1 MNILGTGEID
11 NFVMKSFLYI
21 LLFFIIL
28 SCDRN
33 VMVDPDPKVEN
44 DEKSIIEH
52 KGIEYQLTR
61 ESPVN
66 CSTQGETKVYDF
78 GKAAFSYPEITVTGH
93 AKDTLYISLGEC
105 IRSGRVDANPGLFR
119 RYRRI
124 AIPLQEGEHT
134 YQPKLA
140 RDPYGSNEAPGFSM
154 PEVVGEVTPFRYL
167 EIEQPARFAD
177 CEVSRVTVTCP
188 FDDSA
193 SSFVSDNVALNE
205 VWDFCKYSIKAT
217 SFTGYYIDGDR
228 ERRPYEADV
237 LINQLGHY
245 GVDAYYPIARRTCE
259 YLLEHPTWP
268 TEWIFQTILIAWYDY
283 LYTGSTDLI
292 SRHYELLKQHALFDL
307 VDSGTKLITTKHG
320 QPSSLLSSLG
330 LKSEIDDIVDWP
342 HVGDTGAPGED
353 DGFVYTDY
361 NVVVNAY
368 HYKAVETLSK
378 IAYALGK
385 EQEGKKFA
393 TYAEQFK
400 EVFNTS
406 FFDKTHD
413 VYVDGI
419 GQSHASLHA
428 NMFPLAFGL
437 VPDAKKNSVADYVI
451 SRGVVCSVYGSQFLM
466 EGLYAAGRGDVAFDY
481 LVSDGK
487 RSWRNMMRE
496 GSTISMEAWGNEFK
510 PDQDWNHAWGAAPAN
525 IIPFKLLGVQ
535 PIEAGFKVVEIK
547 PQIGRLNHV
556 SATVPTV
563 KGLISL
569 QVSPTSL
576 TFTVPTGTSARVSIP
591 VPFANYVVKANGK
604 TVRTVEK
611 DGFIMLQ
618 DLLTSTNTVVIET
631 SKN

>member
-1 MNILGTGEID
+1 MNILVTGEID
-11 NFVMKSFLYI
+11 NLVMKSFLYI

-28 SCDRN
+28 GCDRN
-33 VMVDPDPKVEN
+33 VMVDPDPIVE
-44 DEKSIIEH
+44 DEEKSIIEY

-61 ESPVN
+61 ENPVN
-66 CSTQGETKVYDF
+66 FSIQGDTKVYDF
-78 GKAAFSYPEITVTGH
+78 GKAAFSYPEITLSGH
-93 AKDTLYISLGEC
+93 VKDTLYISLGEC

-134 YQPKLA
+134 YQPRLA

-154 PEVVGEVTPFRYL
+154 PEEVGEVTPFRYL
-167 EIEQPARFAD
+167 EVEQSSKYSTCD
-177 CEVSRVTVTCP
+177 VSRITVTCP
-188 FDDSA
+188 FDDNA

-228 ERRPYEADV
+228 ERRPYEADA

-393 TYAEQFK
+393 IYAEKFK
-400 EVFNTS
+400 EIFNTS
-406 FFDKTHD
+406 FFDMARG

-419 GQSHASLHA
+419 GVSHASLHA

-466 EGLYAAGRGDVAFDY
+466 EALYAAGRGDVAFDY

-525 IIPFKLLGVQ
+525 IIPFKVLGVQ
-535 PIEAGFKVVEIK
+535 PVEAGFKVVEIK
-547 PQIGRLNHV
+547 PQIGRLNNV

-563 KGLISL
+563 KGQITI
-569 QVSPTSL
+569 QISPTSL
-576 TFTVPTGTSARVSIP
+576 TFTVPSGSFARVSMP
-591 VPFANYVVKANGK
+591 VPFPNYVVKVNGQQVQTEEK
-604 TVRTVEK
+604 KGFIILNKLLSQTNSVDIVEK
-611 DGFIMLQ
+611 
-618 DLLTSTNTVVIET
+618 N
-631 SKN
+631 

>member
-1 MNILGTGEID
+1 
-11 NFVMKSFLYI
+11 MKNFLYI
-21 LLFFIIL
+21 LFTIFIL
-28 SCDRN
+28 SCESR
-33 VMVDPDPKVEN
+33 VVVDPDPLANDDRTIVEY
-44 DEKSIIEH
+44 
-52 KGIEYQLTR
+52 KGIEYQLT
-61 ESPVN
+61 EEHPLNSDI
-66 CSTQGETKVYDF
+66 QGDAIVYDF
-78 GKAAFSYPEITVTGH
+78 NKAAFSYPVIKATGH
-93 AKDTLYISLGEC
+93 AKDTLYLSLGEC
-105 IRSGRVDANPGLFR
+105 IKNGRVDANPGVFR

-167 EIEQPARFAD
+167 EVEQPARFAD
-177 CEVSRVTVTCP
+177 CEVYRVTVTCP

-193 SSFVSDNVALNE
+193 SSFISDNATLNE

-228 ERRPYEADV
+228 ERRPYEADA

-268 TEWIFQTILIAWYDY
+268 TEWIFQTILIAYNDY
-283 LYTGSTDLI
+283 LHTGSTDLI

-368 HYKAVETLSK
+368 HYKTVETLSK

-385 EQEGKKFA
+385 VQEGKEFE
-393 TYAEQFK
+393 TYTEQFR
-400 EVFNTS
+400 EVFNTA
-406 FFDKTHD
+406 FFDKTRG

-419 GQSHASLHA
+419 GESHASLHA

-437 VPDAKKNSVADYVI
+437 VPNSMIKGVADYVI

-466 EGLYAAGRGDVAFDY
+466 EALYAAGRGDVAFDY

-535 PIEAGFKVVEIK
+535 PVEAGFKVVEIR
-547 PQIGRLNHV
+547 PQIGRLNNV

-563 KGLISL
+563 KGQISL

-576 TFTVPTGTSARVSIP
+576 TFTVPTGTSARVVMP
-591 VPFANYVVKANGK
+591 VPFANYVVKVNGK
-604 TVRTVEK
+604 TVKTEEKGGFIAIKDMLTQANTVIVEK
-611 DGFIMLQ
+611 Y
-618 DLLTSTNTVVIET
+618 N
-631 SKN
+631 

>member
-1 MNILGTGEID
+1 
-11 NFVMKSFLYI
+11 MKRFLYI
-21 LLFFIIL
+21 LFTIFIL
-28 SCDRN
+28 SCESG
-33 VMVDPDPKVEN
+33 VVVDPDPLAKDDRTIVEY
-44 DEKSIIEH
+44 
-52 KGIEYQLTR
+52 KGIEYQLTEER
-61 ESPVN
+61 PLNSGI
-66 CSTQGETKVYDF
+66 QGDAIVYDF
-78 GKAAFSYPEITVTGH
+78 KRAAFSYPVIKVTGH
-93 AKDTLYISLGEC
+93 AKDTLYLSLGEC
-105 IRSGRVDANPGLFR
+105 IKNGRVDANPGVFR

-167 EIEQPARFAD
+167 EVEQPARFAD
-177 CEVSRVTVTCP
+177 CEVYRVTITCP

-193 SSFVSDNVALNE
+193 SSFISDNATLNE

-228 ERRPYEADV
+228 ERRPYEADA

-268 TEWIFQTILIAWYDY
+268 TEWIFQTIMIAYNDY
-283 LYTGSTDLI
+283 LHTGSTDLI

-385 EQEGKKFA
+385 VQEGKEFA
-393 TYAEQFK
+393 FYAEHFK
-400 EVFNTS
+400 ETFNTA
-406 FFDKTHD
+406 FFDKTRG

-419 GQSHASLHA
+419 GESHASLHA

-437 VPDAKKNSVADYVI
+437 VPDAKKNNVADYVI

-466 EGLYAAGRGDVAFDY
+466 EALYAAGRGDVAFDY

-535 PIEAGFKVVEIK
+535 PVEAGFKVVEIR
-547 PQIGRLNHV
+547 PQIGRLNNV

-563 KGLISL
+563 KGQISL

-576 TFTVPTGTSARVSIP
+576 TFTVPTGTSARVVMP
-591 VPFANYVVKANGK
+591 VPFANYVVKVNGK
-604 TVRTVEK
+604 TVKTEEKGGFIAIKDMLTQANTVIVEK
-611 DGFIMLQ
+611 Y
-618 DLLTSTNTVVIET
+618 N
-631 SKN
+631 

>member
-1 MNILGTGEID
+1 M
-11 NFVMKSFLYI
+11 VMKSFLYI

-28 SCDRN
+28 GCDRS
-33 VMVDPDPKVEN
+33 VMVDPDPIVEN

-61 ESPVN
+61 DNPVN
-66 CSTQGETKVYDF
+66 FSTQGETKVYDF

-93 AKDTLYISLGEC
+93 AKDTLYVSLGEC
-105 IRSGRVDANPGLFR
+105 IKNGRVDANPGVFR

-134 YQPKLA
+134 YHPKLA
-140 RDPYGSNEAPGFSM
+140 RAPYGSNEAPGFSM

-167 EIEQPARFAD
+167 EVEHPTKFAD
-177 CEVSRVTVTCP
+177 CEVSRITVTCP
-188 FDDSA
+188 FDDTA
-193 SSFVSDNVALNE
+193 SSFVSDNATLNE

-228 ERRPYEADV
+228 ERRPYEADA

-245 GVDAYYPIARRTCE
+245 GVDAYFPIARRTCE

-268 TEWIFQTILIAWYDY
+268 TEWIFQTILIAYNDY

-307 VDSGTKLITTKHG
+307 VDSGIKLITTKHG

-385 EQEGKKFA
+385 EQEGKEFA
-393 TYAEQFK
+393 NYAEQFK
-400 EVFNTS
+400 EVFNTA
-406 FFDKTHD
+406 FFDKTRG

-419 GQSHASLHA
+419 GESHASLHA

-437 VPDAKKNSVADYVI
+437 VPNDKKNNVADYVI

-466 EGLYAAGRGDVAFDY
+466 EALYAAGRGDVAFDY

-525 IIPFKLLGVQ
+525 IIPFRLLGVQ
-535 PIEAGFKVVEIK
+535 PLEAGYKVVEIK
-547 PQIGRLNHV
+547 PQIGRLNNA

-563 KGLISL
+563 KGQISL

-576 TFTVPTGTSARVSIP
+576 TFTVPAGTSVRVFMP
-591 VPFANYVVKANGK
+591 VPFANYVVKVNGEAVE
-604 TVRTVEK
+604 TEEK
-611 DGFIMLQ
+611 DGYIVLKG
-618 DLLTSTNTVVIET
+618 LLTKTNAVIVEQ
-631 SKN
+631 KKK

>member
-1 MNILGTGEID
+1 
-11 NFVMKSFLYI
+11 MKNLLYI
-21 LLFFIIL
+21 FITIFVF
-28 SCDRN
+28 SCESG
-33 VMVDPDPKVEN
+33 VVVDPNPLAKDNRTIVEY
-44 DEKSIIEH
+44 
-52 KGIEYQLTR
+52 KGIEYQLT
-61 ESPVN
+61 EEYPLNSVI
-66 CSTQGETKVYDF
+66 QGDVLVYDF
-78 GKAAFSYPEITVTGH
+78 KRAAFSYPVIKVSGH
-93 AKDTLYISLGEC
+93 AKDTLYLSLGEC
-105 IRSGRVDANPGLFR
+105 IKDGRVDATPGLFR

-177 CEVSRVTVTCP
+177 CEVSRITVTCP
-188 FDDSA
+188 FDDTT
-193 SSFVSDNVALNE
+193 SSFISDNAVLND

-228 ERRPYEADV
+228 ERRPYEADA

-245 GVDAYYPIARRTCE
+245 GVDSYYPIARRTLE
-259 YLLEHPTWP
+259 YLLEYPTWP
-268 TEWIFQTILIAWYDY
+268 TEWIFQTILIAYNDY
-283 LYTGSTDLI
+283 MYTGSTDLI
-292 SRHYELLKQHALFDL
+292 SSNYELLKKHALLNL
-307 VDSGTKLITTKHG
+307 VDSETKLVTTKHG
-320 QPSSLLSSLG
+320 QPTSLLSSLG

-385 EQEGKKFA
+385 EQEGKEFA

-400 EVFNTS
+400 KIFNTA
-406 FFDKTHD
+406 FFDKTRRI
-413 VYVDGI
+413 YVDGLGEI
-419 GQSHASLHA
+419 HSSLHA

-437 VPDAKKNSVADYVI
+437 VPEAIKDGVVDYII

-466 EGLYAAGRGDVAFDY
+466 EALYAAGRGEVAFDY

-525 IIPFKLLGVQ
+525 IIPFKLLGVR
-535 PIEAGFKVVEIK
+535 PVEAGFKVVEIK

-556 SATVPTV
+556 SAMVPTV
-563 KGLISL
+563 KGQILL

-576 TFTVPTGTSARVSIP
+576 VFTVPAGVSARVVMP
-591 VPFANYVVKANGK
+591 VPFANYVVMVNGK
-604 TVRTVEK
+604 AVKTEKK
-611 DGFIMLQ
+611 DGFIALS
-618 DLLTSTNTVVIET
+618 DFLTLSNSIIIE
-631 SKN
+631 KK

>member
-1 MNILGTGEID
+1 
-11 NFVMKSFLYI
+11 MKRFLYI
-21 LLFFIIL
+21 LFTIFIL
-28 SCDRN
+28 SCESG
-33 VMVDPDPKVEN
+33 VVVDPDPLAKDDRTIVEY
-44 DEKSIIEH
+44 
-52 KGIEYQLTR
+52 KGIEYQLTEER
-61 ESPVN
+61 PLNSGI
-66 CSTQGETKVYDF
+66 QGDAIVYDF
-78 GKAAFSYPEITVTGH
+78 KRAAFSYPVIKVTGH
-93 AKDTLYISLGEC
+93 AKDTLYLSLGEC
-105 IRSGRVDANPGLFR
+105 IKNGRVDANPGVFR

-167 EIEQPARFAD
+167 EVEQPDRFAD
-177 CEVSRVTVTCP
+177 CEVYRVTITCP

-193 SSFVSDNVALNE
+193 SSFISDNATLNE

-228 ERRPYEADV
+228 ERRPYEADA

-268 TEWIFQTILIAWYDY
+268 TEWIFQTIMIAYNDY
-283 LYTGSTDLI
+283 LHTGSTDLI

-385 EQEGKKFA
+385 VQEGKEFA
-393 TYAEQFK
+393 FYAEHFK
-400 EVFNTS
+400 ETFNTA
-406 FFDKTHD
+406 FFDKTRG

-419 GQSHASLHA
+419 GESHASLHA

-437 VPDAKKNSVADYVI
+437 VPDAKKNNVADYVI

-466 EGLYAAGRGDVAFDY
+466 EALYAAGRGDVAFDY

-535 PIEAGFKVVEIK
+535 PVEAGFKVVEIR
-547 PQIGRLNHV
+547 PQIGRLNNV

-563 KGLISL
+563 KGQISL

-576 TFTVPTGTSARVSIP
+576 TFTVPTGTSARVVMP
-591 VPFANYVVKANGK
+591 VPFANYVVKVNGK
-604 TVRTVEK
+604 TVKTEEKGGFIAIKDMLTQANTVIVEK
-611 DGFIMLQ
+611 Y
-618 DLLTSTNTVVIET
+618 N
-631 SKN
+631 